1 MSAFGDAFK
10 EARKKFEG
18 SGSPTD
24 YVFEFKG
31 KKYSILKKGET
42 KSGVMKKFKGVS
54 RSLTPKLRPTTP
66 KKKAKIPEGRGI
78 NATVPRKGT
87 AKPSGSAVPRG
98 SRNPKDNQSQS
109 MKGMTEREKFILKTK
124 MSKKAYDDEVAK
136 IDAQLNKKRDAKKVL
151 AALDQQG
158 PDQSTQSYKAGKPRD
173 PKDNQRQQKGMSL
186 RDEALLRRQARKLEA
201 EKATK
206 RRLKK
211 EDTKN
216 ANLIQRDSESRRRSG
231 QTNMTTPSKPQI
243 SAAARGKLDNEYER
257 PQRVGKDAPRGR
269 MLADDY
275 YDAYNPGGSVPAKKP
290 MVMKDGKKIPAY
302 AADGIGKM
310 NKGGMTKKSGYMGGG
325 MAKKK
330 SGYMGGGMTKKKGVM
345 TYNMGGMVKSQ
356 VNNLKGKK

>member
-10 EARKKFEG
+10 AARKKFEN

-54 RSLTPKLRPTTP
+54 RSLTPKLRPNQEQPLTQ
-66 KKKAKIPEGRGI
+66 KQKDAIRDAQKRKAKPG
-78 NATVPRKGT
+78 GT
-87 AKPSGSAVPRG
+87 AVPPRAGVGAGRFAGKGAGKDKPKVKTGPKAEQKRRADRKSSMPDELSNAPMDSSKGRTMSDLKGEAKLRNQKP
-98 SRNPKDNQSQS
+98 RNPRDNQA
-109 MKGMTEREKFILKTK
+109 KT
-124 MSKKAYDDEVAK
+124 
-136 IDAQLNKKRDAKKVL
+136 
-151 AALDQQG
+151 
-158 PDQSTQSYKAGKPRD
+158 
-173 PKDNQRQQKGMSL
+173 GMSFK
-186 RDEALLRRQARKLEA
+186 DEAMLRRLARKLEQ

-206 RRLKK
+206 RRLKR

-216 ANLIQRDSESRRRSG
+216 ANRIQRDSESRRRSG
-231 QTNMTTPSKPQI
+231 QTSMPTPSKPQI
-243 SAAARGKLDNEYER
+243 SAAARRRMDNEYER
-257 PQRVGKDAPRGR
+257 PLRVGRDAPRGK

-275 YDAYNPGGSVPAKKP
+275 YDAYNPGGVVPAKKP
-290 MVMKDGKKIPAY
+290 MVMKNGKKIPAY

-310 NKGGMTKKSGYMGGG
+310 NKGGMAKKKSGYMGGG